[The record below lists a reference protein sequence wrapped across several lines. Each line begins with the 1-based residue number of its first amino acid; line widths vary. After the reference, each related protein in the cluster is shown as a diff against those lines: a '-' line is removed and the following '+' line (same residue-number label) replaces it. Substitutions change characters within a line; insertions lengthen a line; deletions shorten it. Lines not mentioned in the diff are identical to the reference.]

1 MQIKE
6 IPPPPSPQTTPLTEN
21 LVTKRWFAKASPTTK
36 IKTIAA
42 LSLIVG
48 EKWEGPTGRGS
59 RPIPFKFRTTDYL
72 SDTILTIP
80 SSIRLSPLFLVNLHK
95 NTWTNLG
102 WLVHDILPTSIN
114 WDAIHLWW
122 MILAFYD
129 AFAELAYL
137 SLAWPFLADSPISS
151 CADNISNRNGFG
163 KVHLLL
169 FNVQWD
175 LD

>member
-1 MQIKE
+1 MIRK
-6 IPPPPSPQTTPLTEN
+6 SFTYKT
-21 LVTKRWFAKASPTTK
+21 
-36 IKTIAA
+36 IKTVVA
-42 LSLIVG
+42 LSLIVE
-48 EKWEGPTGRGS
+48 EKWAGPTGRDS

-72 SDTILTIP
+72 SDTILNIP
-80 SSIRLSPLFLVNLHK
+80 SFWSICIRIPCRIWADLCKIFFYLYQLRCDPFVF
-95 NTWTNLG
+95 T
-102 WLVHDILPTSIN
+102 
-114 WDAIHLWW
+114 WW

-137 SLAWPFLADSPISS
+137 RLAWPFLADSPILS